1 MTDRYNR
8 SRMND
13 RQTAY
18 GRRQIGGRRY
28 QRVRKQRSGRMLS
41 LGTMVFMFL
50 LSLGLALLP
59 DREADAQSEDA
70 VVYYKY
76 YTNVKIGV
84 GDSLWGYAE
93 QYRSPE
99 GMSHE
104 DYIREVQSINHL
116 ADDKLVAGRSIILP
130 YYSTDYVCSE

>member
-1 MTDRYNR
+1 MTGSYSR
-8 SRMND
+8 SGI
-13 RQTAY
+13 Y
-18 GRRQIGGRRY
+18 GRKDVYERQGMSGTHYGYGKARRKA
-28 QRVRKQRSGRMLS
+28 QRRRSNIFR
-41 LGTMVFMFL
+41 LGTLIFMIM

-59 DREADAQSEDA
+59 DKEADAQTEDA

-76 YTNVKIGV
+76 YTNVRISL
-84 GDSLWGYAE
+84 GDSLWDYAE

-116 ADDKLVAGRSIILP
+116 QDETLVAGRSIILP
-130 YYSTDYVCSE
+130 